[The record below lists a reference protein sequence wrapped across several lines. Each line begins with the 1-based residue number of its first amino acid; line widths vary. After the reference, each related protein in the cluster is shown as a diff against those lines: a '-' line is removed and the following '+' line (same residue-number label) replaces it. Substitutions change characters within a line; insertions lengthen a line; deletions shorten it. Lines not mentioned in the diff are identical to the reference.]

1 MVKVLIVDD
10 ERLAVKYYA
19 QLINWQYYGFEIVG
33 TAYDGKEALHV
44 LEAKE
49 PDIILTDIKMPV
61 MDGIEFAQKA
71 RAINP
76 DIHVLFITSYTDFNY
91 TYSALKLGA
100 DDYIMKDLINEEVM
114 VQKLLEIE
122 RKINVKRNEDFYKT
136 ERVIEEVFSSGRI
149 DSGKLDWLGERA
161 QRILEGKFL
170 YLYLRQDRLLPS
182 AAPFFQEESEKTE
195 NDRRIVEICRNFSDT
210 LHRPISVFRYAN
222 GVLSVIKASNPD
234 PIEFAEYVKQLQNRL
249 KAALHQSFSAFTVSA
264 PRTLT
269 EAGRLYGNQEAHTEA
284 RIFFNRMLILE
295 ISSPELDTTP
305 VEEPFDA
312 GFVEQQI
319 KSNGIAELQNY
330 LMNFY
335 EDANRKKDFK
345 AFDFA
350 FSSCL
355 NLLKKYGQG
364 LHPAQS
370 GKGFSPQPS
379 GHDKESMYVAQDAML
394 WLVEKF
400 ELMFSVRDEG
410 AFEHYSKDTLEI
422 VRYIMK
428 HYGNSDLDV
437 DSIAKGVA
445 MSMTRSEV
453 KFKLETGLTLIE
465 YLNHYRIQK
474 ATEMLMNGDVK
485 IYEISEKVGFTSSQY
500 FSKVF
505 KKYTFLTPIE
515 YRKRLTDETYQKH
528 HH

>member
-19 QLINWQYYGFEIVG
+19 QLINWQFYGFEIVG

-44 LEAKE
+44 MEAKE

-71 RAINP
+71 RVINP
-76 DIHVLFITSYTDFNY
+76 DVHVLFITSYTDFNY

-122 RKINVKRNEDFYKT
+122 RKINVKRNEDSYKT

-149 DSGKLDWLGERA
+149 DSSKLDWLGERA
-161 QRILEGKFL
+161 QRILEGRFL

-182 AAPFFQEESEKTE
+182 AAPFFQEESGKTE
-195 NDRRIVEICRNFSDT
+195 NDRRVVEICRNFSDT
-210 LHRPISVFRYAN
+210 QHQPISAFRYAN
-222 GVLSVIKASNPD
+222 GVLSVVKTSNSD
-234 PIEFAEYVKQLQNRL
+234 QKQFIEYGKQLQSRL
-249 KAALHQSFSAFTVSA
+249 KATLHQSFSAFTIDT
-264 PRTLT
+264 PRTLS
-269 EAGRLYGNQEAHTEA
+269 EAGRVYGNREAHTET
-284 RIFFNRMLILE
+284 RIFFNRMLIIE
-295 ISSPELDTTP
+295 ITSPELNSMP

-312 GFVEQQI
+312 GFVEQHI
-319 KSNGIAELQNY
+319 KSNGIAELQDY
-330 LMNFY
+330 LMNFF
-335 EDANRKKDFK
+335 EDVSRKKDVK

-370 GKGFSPQPS
+370 GKGFSPRPFE
-379 GHDKESMYVAQDAML
+379 HDKESMYAAQDAML

-400 ELMFSVRDEG
+400 ELLFSVRGEG
-410 AFEHYSKDTLEI
+410 AFERYSKDTLEI

-428 HYGNSDLDV
+428 HYGNPDLDV

-445 MSMTRSEV
+445 MSMTRSEA

-474 ATEMLMNGDVK
+474 ATEMLENGDVK

-515 YRKRLTDETYQKH
+515 YRKRLTDETYPKYCH
-528 HH
+528 